1 MNPQASGRG
10 IDNEKEIM
18 STETRIPAVDHTGIT
33 SSVKW
38 AARFAYAAGA
48 TGILAN
54 LFLIAMYALLG
65 LQDGSPVGG
74 TLLGS
79 TFHVA
84 GSASDLLGS
93 LSTAFMIPVA
103 LFLGG
108 RLPRRRTAR
117 FAQAAGL
124 TAMAFSTIGGPLLVL
139 GVLAFE
145 IETPVAM
152 VALIFL
158 GVWLLL
164 VNRWLRLSA
173 ALPYRVVRLGELV
186 GAGFLAGYV
195 IVGLGLLLPWMSW
208 PQLVVF
214 GVGVLVGLPAYLGIP
229 VWFVVL
235 GRHLGA
241 SVG

>member
-1 MNPQASGRG
+1 MFTN
-10 IDNEKEIM
+10 
-18 STETRIPAVDHTGIT
+18 TRILAVDHTGIM
-33 SSVKW
+33 SSAKW
-38 AARFAYAAGA
+38 AARLAYAAGA

-54 LFLIAMYALLG
+54 LFLIAMYALLW

-79 TFHVA
+79 TFHMA

-145 IETPVAM
+145 VETPVAM
-152 VALIFL
+152 VTLIIL
-158 GVWLLL
+158 SVWLL
-164 VNRWLRLSA
+164 VNRWLRRSD

-186 GAGFLAGYV
+186 GAGFLAEYA
-195 IVGLGLLLPWMSW
+195 IVGLGLLLPWISW

-214 GVGVLVGLPAYLGIP
+214 GVGVLFGLPAYLAIP
-229 VWFVVL
+229 VWFLLL
-235 GRHLGA
+235 GRHLGT